1 MPNHSFCSVIRE
13 KLAQMGRIIQGE
25 LTDALFDLTDAPFDL
40 TDFFGV

>member
-1 MPNHSFCSVIRE
+1 
-13 KLAQMGRIIQGE
+13 MGRIIQGE